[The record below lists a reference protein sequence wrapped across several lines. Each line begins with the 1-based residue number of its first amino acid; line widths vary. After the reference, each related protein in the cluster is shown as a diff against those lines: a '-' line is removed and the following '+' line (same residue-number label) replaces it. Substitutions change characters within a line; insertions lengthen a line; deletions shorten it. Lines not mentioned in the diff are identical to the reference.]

1 MGKRLPNSINLI
13 ETINPPGD
21 TFTIF
26 YEWAFT
32 IGKYLLIFIQVMVIV
47 VFVVRLTVDR
57 INNDLTNDINNQVD
71 LLLQADVQQ
80 NESKYRNLQIFLKDL
95 DQLSETQTKHARTII
110 SVLDSIP
117 SDIRLESFT
126 FNNKR
131 ISTVFVTSSLDNVH
145 RYENFLKQ
153 SPEYSDVRISLEVLP
168 DDEVEFTANYIISE
182 EQL

>member
-1 MGKRLPNSINLI
+1 MGKRLPKSINLI

-32 IGKYLLIFIQVMVIV
+32 VGKYLLILVQIIVIA

-57 INNDLTNDINNQVD
+57 INNDLTNDINNRVE
-71 LLLQADVQQ
+71 LLLQANVQE
-80 NESKYRNLQIFLKDL
+80 NEGRYRNLQTFFEDL
-95 DQLSETQTKHARTII
+95 DYLDKNQVKHARTII
-110 SVLDSIP
+110 SILDSIP
-117 SDIRLESFT
+117 SNITLETYS

-131 ISTVFVTSSLDNVH
+131 ITSTFVTDSLDNAH

-153 SPEYSDVRISLEVLP
+153 SPEYSDVRITLEVVSE
-168 DDEVEFTANYIISE
+168 DMIEFNASYIINE
-182 EQL
+182 EEL